1 MNEYFEGIESIRF
14 EIVRN
19 NGRVEPQEEYK
30 RCILEKEG
38 YTGIGEGK
46 TNHLSFIS
54 ALADHSNQIES
65 NTKSN
70 TKETGDKFPF

>member
-1 MNEYFEGIESIRF
+1 MNEYFEGIDSIKFEVVKTGGRF
-14 EIVRN
+14 E
-19 NGRVEPQEEYK
+19 PPEEYK
-30 RCILEKEG
+30 RCFIEKGG

-46 TNHLSFIS
+46 NNHLSFLS